1 MARVRLCVQNI
12 DGGICCLLCLIAVG
26 VPLFTIV
33 SFAACQPVQVWECVS
48 VWAELLIAACLES
61 PLAGC
66 WVLGAGSGCLFQ
78 TAAAST
84 ALAGHCPQVPFST
97 CCSVTS
103 GKVPWRGGDLPS
115 PPCIYRSQSETALCR
130 GVELESKI
138 CVVLMDLPSPPR
150 KQMRHRNPMG
160 LPAGKR
166 EESCREEAKPCTSEA
181 CRETGISF

>member
-66 WVLGAGSGCLFQ
+66 WVLAVGASSKQLQQAQHSLATVPKSPFPP
-78 TAAAST
+78 AAASPPGRCPGGGVICPPHPVST
-84 ALAGHCPQVPFST
+84 GAKVKLLFAGEWSW
-97 CCSVTS
+97 
-103 GKVPWRGGDLPS
+103 K
-115 PPCIYRSQSETALCR
+115 
-130 GVELESKI
+130 
-138 CVVLMDLPSPPR
+138 
-150 KQMRHRNPMG
+150 
-160 LPAGKR
+160 
-166 EESCREEAKPCTSEA
+166 AKSA
-181 CRETGISF
+181 WF

>member
-103 GKVPWRGGDLPS
+103 GKVPWRGVIC
-115 PPCIYRSQSETALCR
+115 PPHPVSTGAKVKL
-130 GVELESKI
+130 LF
-138 CVVLMDLPSPPR
+138 
-150 KQMRHRNPMG
+150 
-160 LPAGKR
+160 AGEWSWK
-166 EESCREEAKPCTSEA
+166 AKSA
-181 CRETGISF
+181 WF